1 MKNIYKK
8 ICKHISIMTKALLM
22 KSSRKVKSWNRPEY
36 TSILELSDTNYLKIM
51 LYYIQRNVFFLNFQ
65 FLKIFWNLFLAV
77 LGLCCCAWAFSSCS
91 ERGLLFVAVCRLL
104 IVMASLV
111 AEHRLQVRRL
121 RSCGSRALE
130 RRLSSCF
137 VACGIFLDQGSN
149 PCPLHWQADS

>member
-130 RRLSSCF
+130 RRLSSCG
-137 VACGIFLDQGSN
+137 A
-149 PCPLHWQADS
+149 WT